1 MTADIPELAALWLD
15 AKAREA
21 SATEERRAIEDR
33 IKEIVRLPDDLDGD
47 ETVERDGY
55 VIKMV
60 GRIDRKVNS
69 EQLQELAAEAG
80 LTDHLSSLFRWK
92 PELNMGVWKN
102 TDESI
107 TGALAPAITAK
118 PGRASFSIT
127 TKEK

>member
-1 MTADIPELAALWLD
+1 MTADIGELAALWLD

-21 SATEERRAIEDR
+21 SATEDRRAIEDR
-33 IKEIVRLPDDLDGD
+33 IKEIVRLNEQLDGT

-55 VIKMV
+55 TIKMV
-60 GRIDRKVNS
+60 GRIDRKVNA

-80 LTDHLSSLFRWK
+80 LSDHLSSLFRWK
-92 PELNMGVWKN
+92 PEVNVSVWKA

-107 TGALAPAITAK
+107 TGALAPAITSK

>member
-1 MTADIPELAALWLD
+1 MTADIGELAALWLD

-21 SATEERRAIEDR
+21 SATEDRRAIEDR
-33 IKEIVRLPDDLDGD
+33 IKEIVRLNEALDGT

-55 VIKMV
+55 TIKMI
-60 GRIDRKVNS
+60 GRIDRKVNAD
-69 EQLQELAAEAG
+69 QLQELAAEAG

-92 PELNMGVWKN
+92 PEVNVSVWKN

>member
-1 MTADIPELAALWLD
+1 MISMLAAQWLD

-33 IKEIVRLPDDLDGD
+33 IKELVRLPEQLDGT

-60 GRIDRKVNS
+60 GRIDRKVNA

-80 LTDHLSSLFRWK
+80 LSDHLSSLFRWK
-92 PELNMGVWKN
+92 PELNVSVWKN

-127 TKEK
+127 VKEGNK